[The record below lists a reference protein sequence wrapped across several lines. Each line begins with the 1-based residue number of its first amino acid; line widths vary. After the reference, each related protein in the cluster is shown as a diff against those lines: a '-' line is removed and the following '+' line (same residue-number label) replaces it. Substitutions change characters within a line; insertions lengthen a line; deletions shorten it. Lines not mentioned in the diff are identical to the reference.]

1 MALFQQSVIKK
12 HLESF
17 DKNHIEER
25 WQLFRGIFHTAEK
38 QQNIR
43 NSKEEQYQE
52 GFLRDLFVTV
62 LGYTINPEV
71 NFNLLTEQKN
81 VNNSKKA
88 DGAVLLDGRAIAVI
102 ELKGTETTDLNKIEI
117 QAFGY
122 KNNQPGCNYV
132 ITSNFEK
139 LRFYIDNTTQQEE
152 FNLFTLTKPQ
162 FELLYACLAWESISK
177 NTPMQILNESVSKEN
192 IITKSLYKDYSEFKR
207 ALFANLVEMNPQYDK
222 LVLFKKTQKLL
233 DRFLF
238 IFFAEDRLLLPTNLI
253 FRINKEWENIIAQR
267 IQVSLYD
274 RYKMY
279 FNDLNIGAKVTLPAF
294 GKKTGEA
301 ITAEF
306 EIFAYN
312 GGLFQPD
319 DLLDN
324 IQIDDTL
331 LHTYTQRMS
340 NCNFE
345 SDVDVNILGH
355 IFENSLN
362 EIDEIKSEI
371 EGNVLEKTKTRRKKD
386 GVFYTPKYI
395 TKYIVDNTIGKLCTE
410 KKEEI
415 KLLDEDFVSTH
426 STPSTPST
434 GSGSLGSLGSV
445 KSGHSKAKKKDLL
458 DKLTDYRNWLLD
470 LTICDPACGS
480 GAFLNQALEFLIAEH
495 RYVDE
500 LQAKLLGDSL
510 ILSDIENSIL
520 ERNIYGVDLNDESV
534 EIAKLSLWLRTA
546 QKGRK
551 LNSLNNNIKCGNS
564 LIDDPAVA
572 GDKAFSW
579 EKEFPEVFKEKNK
592 RAYHITT
599 AIHDS
604 RTSQRMIDHN
614 VRERRFHGTRPE
626 ADVLPLSIEDELLI
640 TQTISDVAIE
650 NKLNILAFNICKD
663 HMHILLVCEEQ
674 EIPKIV
680 QRIKGRSSRV
690 YNTNKGFQPLDL
702 IVKKE
707 KAAKGINPLVE
718 EKEKTHPLWTQ
729 KYGCNTIESDE
740 QLWNTVNYIEKNRV
754 KHNLPKSPKLEKII
768 FGFVKSYEDAFK
780 AEYKGGFDVVIGN
793 PPYVNFANL
802 SQNERGFFQKTSKV
816 CKNKTDLYA
825 FFIEKSTN
833 ILNNN
838 GSFSFI
844 FPHTWVSTTSFLP
857 LREFIYANYKIEN
870 LVELDHGVFQDAVVK
885 TVIIVCK
892 KGGVFNGIPI
902 FDDTFRF
909 RVHIPCEII
918 LNDEEKIINL
928 DWNAQKQSVENKI
941 FYKSVRLDSI
951 IRFTRGIKT
960 SDDNRFLHFE
970 RKNDEF
976 KKIIRGRNIKAYR
989 IDFAGEYIWYRP
1001 DLMKEKVGSLPHT
1014 KELFEV
1020 PEKLVTQRINS
1031 SGQLLVSY
1039 DEDMLYFLDT
1049 TNVSV
1054 INKPLIVDLKYLL
1067 VILNSKLINW
1077 WFNDKFK
1084 MPTISGYEL
1093 HQIPIKID
1101 KNFEEKIVDF
1111 GKIKINQE
1119 PQFRDKS
1126 NAFIKFLSNSYK
1138 LEKLPGKLEKWYEL
1152 EFVDFIKELNKAI
1165 KGVKGTPL
1173 TKKDEFEWMDL
1184 FEENKKKALE
1194 LKAEIDRTDKE
1205 IDNMVYELYELSE
1218 EEIKI
1223 VEGE

>member
-17 DKNHIEER
+17 DAKHLEER
-25 WQLFRGIFHTAEK
+25 WQLFRGIFHTAAK

-88 DGAVLLDGRAIAVI
+88 DGAILMTGSNGMPSIVAVI

-152 FNLFTLTKPQ
+152 FNLFTLTKAQ

-253 FRINKEWENIIAQR
+253 FRINKEWENIKLMR
-267 IQVSLYD
+267 LPVSLYD
-274 RYKMY
+274 RYIDY
-279 FNDLNIGAKVTLPAF
+279 FRDLNIGAKVTLPAF

-312 GGLFQPD
+312 GGLFQTD
-319 DLLDN
+319 DILDN

-340 NCNFE
+340 NYNFE

-415 KLLDEDFVSTH
+415 KLVDEDFTSTP

-434 GSGSLGSLGSV
+434 GSGSLGSV
-445 KSGHSKAKKKDLL
+445 KSGYSKTKKKALL

-579 EKEFPEVFKEKNK
+579 EKEFPEVFK
-592 RAYHITT
+592 
-599 AIHDS
+599 
-604 RTSQRMIDHN
+604 
-614 VRERRFHGTRPE
+614 
-626 ADVLPLSIEDELLI
+626 
-640 TQTISDVAIE
+640 
-650 NKLNILAFNICKD
+650 
-663 HMHILLVCEEQ
+663 
-674 EIPKIV
+674 
-680 QRIKGRSSRV
+680 
-690 YNTNKGFQPLDL
+690 
-702 IVKKE
+702 
-707 KAAKGINPLVE
+707 
-718 EKEKTHPLWTQ
+718 
-729 KYGCNTIESDE
+729 
-740 QLWNTVNYIEKNRV
+740 
-754 KHNLPKSPKLEKII
+754 
-768 FGFVKSYEDAFK
+768 
-780 AEYKGGFDVVIGN
+780 KGGFDVVIGN
-793 PPYVNFANL
+793 PPYVRQELFKEIKPYL
-802 SQNERGFFQKTSKV
+802 E
-816 CKNKTDLYA
+816 KNYECYNSIADLYTY
-825 FFIEKSTN
+825 FIEKG
-833 ILNNN
+833 IDLLNEN
-838 GSFSFI
+838 GLFSFI
-844 FPHTWVSTTSFLP
+844 LPNKFLKATYGKEIRNVIIKESNIVLLVDFDDFPVFPDATTYPLIFVLNKKRSIDFYYTSLDNRTETNDAVGYLEANKYLVKIDSLTKDSWSFYNSKIQGLLNKINLSSNPLKDVVDNKIFAGIASGKNDVFIINDISQFEKDLKARDHLKLILGGSEINRYSISPDNNHILFIPWDYNLDKSESIKNYLILNKESLEQRPEVEAGRFNWFCLSRYGSNNSHLLNQPKIIAPFINNKCNFYLDESGEIYLQKNSMFISSDSKSLLAYLNSKISFFYLKSVSTTLQGGYYDFRRDKIQYLP
-857 LREFIYANYKIEN
+857 IPKN
-870 LVELDHGVFQDAVVK
+870 L
-885 TVIIVCK
+885 
-892 KGGVFNGIPI
+892 
-902 FDDTFRF
+902 
-909 RVHIPCEII
+909 
-918 LNDEEKIINL
+918 EK
-928 DWNAQKQSVENKI
+928 NKI
-941 FYKSVRLDSI
+941 QF
-951 IRFTRGIKT
+951 
-960 SDDNRFLHFE
+960 
-970 RKNDEF
+970 
-976 KKIIRGRNIKAYR
+976 
-989 IDFAGEYIWYRP
+989 
-1001 DLMKEKVGSLPHT
+1001 EKVVNNMTDL
-1014 KELFEV
+1014 KNQEE
-1020 PEKLVTQRINS
+1020 LVTKKFVNYFS
-1031 SGQLLVSY
+1031 SQY
-1039 DEDMLYFLDT
+1039 
-1049 TNVSV
+1049 N
-1054 INKPLIVDLKYLL
+1054 
-1067 VILNSKLINW
+1067 
-1077 WFNDKFK
+1077 
-1084 MPTISGYEL
+1084 
-1093 HQIPIKID
+1093 
-1101 KNFEEKIVDF
+1101 
-1111 GKIKINQE
+1111 
-1119 PQFRDKS
+1119 
-1126 NAFIKFLSNSYK
+1126 
-1138 LEKLPGKLEKWYEL
+1138 LEKLPGKLEKWYDL

-1184 FEENKKKALE
+1184 FEENKKKAQE

>member
-1 MALFQQSVIKK
+1 MPLFQQSVIKK
-12 HLESF
+12 HIESF
-17 DKNHIEER
+17 DVKHIEER

-88 DGAVLLDGRAIAVI
+88 DGAILMTGSNGMPSIVAVI

-152 FNLFTLTKPQ
+152 FNLFTLTKAQ

-279 FNDLNIGAKVTLPAF
+279 FNDLNVGAKVTLPAF

-324 IQIDDTL
+324 IQIEDTL
-331 LHTYTQRMS
+331 LHSYTQKMS
-340 NCNFE
+340 HYNFE

-362 EIDEIKSEI
+362 EIDEIKSEL

-410 KKEEI
+410 KKEEM
-415 KLLDEDFVSTH
+415 KLLDEDYISAT
-426 STPSTPST
+426 STPST
-434 GSGSLGSLGSV
+434 GSGAFGSLASA
-445 KSGHSKAKKKDLL
+445 KSGHSKTKKKDLL

-579 EKEFPEVFKEKNK
+579 EKEFPEVF
-592 RAYHITT
+592 A
-599 AIHDS
+599 
-604 RTSQRMIDHN
+604 
-614 VRERRFHGTRPE
+614 
-626 ADVLPLSIEDELLI
+626 
-640 TQTISDVAIE
+640 
-650 NKLNILAFNICKD
+650 
-663 HMHILLVCEEQ
+663 
-674 EIPKIV
+674 
-680 QRIKGRSSRV
+680 
-690 YNTNKGFQPLDL
+690 
-702 IVKKE
+702 
-707 KAAKGINPLVE
+707 
-718 EKEKTHPLWTQ
+718 
-729 KYGCNTIESDE
+729 
-740 QLWNTVNYIEKNRV
+740 
-754 KHNLPKSPKLEKII
+754 
-768 FGFVKSYEDAFK
+768 
-780 AEYKGGFDVVIGN
+780 KGGFDVVIGN
-793 PPYVNFANL
+793 PPYGAKLDSKDWLKNKFSETSFGTIDSYKYFVQLGIDCLKNHGVISYIMPDSYLEKEYFKDLRIYVTNNFENIKNIKLGDDIFEEVVLPTAIIILHNKDNKDSKFEFLDISMKGISDKKTTLFEKNQFIITEPEFENTFISINSILKSDNTIPLIQAYDQVMGVKVYQVGKGNPKQTNYEIENNVFISNNL
-802 SQNERGFFQKTSKV
+802 DSKFNYPFVSQGISRYKYESQNE
-816 CKNKTDLYA
+816 
-825 FFIEKSTN
+825 FISYGEWLAEPRSEKY
-833 ILNNN
+833 
-838 GSFSFI
+838 
-844 FPHTWVSTTSFLP
+844 FLEP
-857 LREFIYANYKIEN
+857 KIVIREIINPRIYATYIE
-870 LVELDHGVFQDAVVK
+870 EKAVVK
-885 TVIIVCK
+885 NIAAVIV
-892 KGGVFNGIPI
+892 
-902 FDDTFRF
+902 
-909 RVHIPCEII
+909 
-918 LNDEEKIINL
+918 
-928 DWNAQKQSVENKI
+928 QKEA
-941 FYKSVRLDSI
+941 
-951 IRFTRGIKT
+951 
-960 SDDNRFLHFE
+960 
-970 RKNDEF
+970 EF
-976 KKIIRGRNIKAYR
+976 
-989 IDFAGEYIWYRP
+989 P
-1001 DLMKEKVGSLPHT
+1001 
-1014 KELFEV
+1014 
-1020 PEKLVTQRINS
+1020 
-1031 SGQLLVSY
+1031 
-1039 DEDMLYFLDT
+1039 
-1049 TNVSV
+1049 
-1054 INKPLIVDLKYLL
+1054 LKYLL
-1067 VILNSKLINW
+1067 GLVNSKLITHYVNEQSPKSQNKSYPS
-1077 WFNDKFK
+1077 FNSRLLKN
-1084 MPTISGYEL
+1084 
-1093 HQIPIKID
+1093 IPIAIPSEAIKQDVISKVDKIIVA
-1101 KNFEEKIVDF
+1101 EEILKTNIV
-1111 GKIKINQE
+1111 
-1119 PQFRDKS
+1119 
-1126 NAFIKFLSNSYK
+1126 KFSTYFSSQYK
-1138 LEKLPGKLEKWYEL
+1138 LDKLPGKLEKWYEL
-1152 EFVDFIKELNKAI
+1152 EFVDFTKELNKAI
-1165 KGVKGTPL
+1165 KAVKGTPL

-1184 FEENKKKALE
+1184 FEENKKKAQE
-1194 LKAEIDRTDKE
+1194 LKSEIDKTDKE
-1205 IDNMVYELYELSE
+1205 IDKMVYELYGLNE
-1218 EEIKI
+1218 EEIRI
-1223 VEGE
+1223 VEGA